1 MYSFLTATLTFSD
14 LTQHSYI
21 ILTLS
26 ATGHSLLFLLLT
38 PYSLLLHYSHCMPGA
53 PTGGGAPDQRPNMPP
68 TLSQKVPTV
77 AAHERVSPRAHAQ
90 WGQGWWP
97 NAPRRGARVRGSTT
111 HLTRPKIPK
120 GQGRP
125 PHKAAPVSC
134 QYPLPNQGSGTA
146 RRGTTVADGG
156 VGRGERNMSSA
167 RVRPVEPWRAPTL
180 AGCHR
185 RGHVT

>member
-1 MYSFLTATLTFSD
+1 MFL
-14 LTQHSYI
+14 
-21 ILTLS
+21 LTLNSYFSKFILS
-26 ATGHSLLFLLLT
+26 ASIIIQSLF
-38 PYSLLLHYSHCMPGA
+38 YIMPGA
-53 PTGGGAPDQRPNMPP
+53 PTGGHPTNRDVPSSAPFTKLREVYRLPTRPHTPS
-68 TLSQKVPTV
+68 LSRGKGGGRT
-77 AAHERVSPRAHAQ
+77 PRA
-90 WGQGWWP
+90 GG
-97 NAPRRGARVRGSTT
+97 RGFEGRP
-111 HLTRPKIPK
+111 LPTRPKIPE

-125 PHKAAPVSC
+125 PHEAAPVSC